1 MAKNKEYVKNK
12 AGQTSKNGDYPR
24 TAGNDGQKQ
33 GQSGS
38 NRKIGAGR
46 DIDQKEG
53 SLSKDVFETIIYI
66 VVVCLVVFLIL
77 HFVGQRTVVRGDSME
92 DTLTD
97 GENLI
102 MDKISYRFSDPKRF
116 DIIIFPG
123 PEEYGEHPYYIKRII
138 GLPGETV
145 QIKDGLVYIDGRQ
158 LKEDVYGITD
168 YIEEAHD
175 AERPITLKENEYFCL
190 GDNRPVSYDSRYP
203 EVGPVTRSEIIGKVW
218 IRIWPLNKFGKAD

>member
-1 MAKNKEYVKNK
+1 MAKKR
-12 AGQTSKNGDYPR
+12 S
-24 TAGNDGQKQ
+24 NDGNKKVPRE
-33 GQSGS
+33 G
-38 NRKIGAGR
+38 
-46 DIDQKEG
+46 DQKEG
-53 SLSKDVFETIIYI
+53 NFLKEFLDTTIYI
-66 VVVCLVVFLIL
+66 AVVCLVVFLIL

-92 DTLTD
+92 PTLTN

-102 MDKISYRFSDPKRF
+102 MDKISYRFSDPERF

-158 LKEDVYGITD
+158 LSEDVYGITD
-168 YIEEAHD
+168 FIEEAHD
-175 AERPITLKENEYFCL
+175 AERPIALKEDEYFCL

-203 EVGPVTRSEIIGKVW
+203 EVGPVERSEIIGKVW
-218 IRIWPLNKFGKAD
+218 IRIWPFGKFGKVD

>member
-1 MAKNKEYVKNK
+1 MAKKR
-12 AGQTSKNGDYPR
+12 S
-24 TAGNDGQKQ
+24 NDGNKKVPRE
-33 GQSGS
+33 G
-38 NRKIGAGR
+38 
-46 DIDQKEG
+46 DQKEG
-53 SLSKDVFETIIYI
+53 NFLKEFLDTTIYI
-66 VVVCLVVFLIL
+66 AVVCLVVFLIL

-92 DTLTD
+92 PTLTN

-102 MDKISYRFSDPKRF
+102 MDKISYRFSDPERF

-158 LKEDVYGITD
+158 LSEDVYGITD
-168 YIEEAHD
+168 FIEEAHD
-175 AERPITLKENEYFCL
+175 AERPIALKEDEYFCL

-203 EVGPVTRSEIIGKVW
+203 EVGPVERSEIIGKVW
-218 IRIWPLNKFGKAD
+218 IRIWPFGKFGKVN

>member
-1 MAKNKEYVKNK
+1 MAKKKSNDRNKE
-12 AGQTSKNGDYPR
+12 AR
-24 TAGNDGQKQ
+24 RDG
-33 GQSGS
+33 
-38 NRKIGAGR
+38 
-46 DIDQKEG
+46 DQKEKN
-53 SLSKDVFETIIYI
+53 LSKELLDTIIYI
-66 VVVCLVVFLIL
+66 AVVCLVVFLIL

-92 DTLTD
+92 PTLTN

-123 PEEYGEHPYYIKRII
+123 PEEYGEHPYYIKRVI

-158 LKEDVYGITD
+158 LSEDVYGITD

-175 AERPITLKENEYFCL
+175 AEKPIALKEDEYFCL

-203 EVGPVTRSEIIGKVW
+203 EVGPVERSEIIGKVW
-218 IRIWPLNKFGKAD
+218 IRIWPFSKFGKVN